1 MPQFFGRSSIKVFLL
16 HACLVLATVQ
26 LAACGSR
33 QERAQTYYQNG
44 MSYIEKQDFVKA
56 RIELKNALQLNADML
71 EAWRAVAQ
79 IDEHDKNLGALN
91 ESLRRIVELDPKDIQ
106 SRMKLTK
113 LLLLNGAL
121 DDALKM
127 VNGASEIAPQNADI
141 LALKAA
147 VLTRLKDMDGATQA
161 AQKATE
167 IDPANSEAITM
178 LAATQFM
185 QNNSTG
191 ALQTLAKVTKAH
203 EDDLGV
209 LFLKFDI
216 YNRMGDRPHAE
227 TLLRRLVTLH
237 PEEPAYRTKLIQFL
251 LADKRQ
257 DDAVKELR
265 AATTANP
272 ADTNAE
278 LELVSLLGTLQG
290 PAAARSELAARI
302 NTGGRVFPYQIA
314 LAKFDFAQ
322 GNVAE
327 STALLKKLIGSSSAA
342 EDIVTARSTLA
353 EMYIQQNNI
362 AEADPLVSAILSVD
376 SRNTNGLRLSA
387 LIHMARSQIDDA
399 ISDLRSALNDQ
410 PQSPELLTTLANAYE
425 RNGSIELADKAYL
438 DGTKASNFAP
448 AFGLNYVEFLRRRGL
463 NPQADNV
470 VMDLANRNPNSI
482 PVLSAL
488 AKVKLAQQDWDGA
501 HAIADSIRRLDDK
514 NAVAEMINGAAFSG
528 QKNINQSLAALQNAY
543 DLNPGAVQPM
553 AALVNAYLQSHQT
566 EKAEA
571 FLQSVLK
578 ANPRNVEALVLLGSI
593 QITKNDQNQAIKD
606 FEDAIKQQP
615 KASAGYRAL
624 AALYARQNKIDEA
637 EKIIRAGLQE
647 QPKSFDLRLALASLM
662 ETKEDYEA
670 AIAEYELM
678 LKDQPGSLI
687 VANNLA
693 SLLADRRTDKA
704 SLEKANTLAVLL
716 TKSQVPQFADT
727 VGWINFRRGDY
738 TAAVSMLEDAV
749 AKLPNSP
756 LVRYHLGM
764 GYLATGQDAKASEQF
779 KKARELAPNN
789 ADLNAKIAAALKKQ
803 GQE

>member
-1 MPQFFGRSSIKVFLL
+1 MPQFFGRSLIKVLLL
-16 HACLVLATVQ
+16 HACLVLAAFQ

-33 QERAQTYYQNG
+33 QERAQSYYQNG
-44 MSYIEKQDFVKA
+44 KGYLEKQDFVKA

-79 IDEHDKNLGALN
+79 IDEHDKNFQALTG
-91 ESLRRIVELDPKDIQ
+91 SLRRIVELDPKDIQ

-113 LLLLNGAL
+113 LFLLNGAL

-147 VLTRLKDMDGATQA
+147 VLIRLKDMDGATEA
-161 AQKATE
+161 AKKAVE
-167 IDPANSEAITM
+167 IDPGSSEAIVM
-178 LAATQFM
+178 LAATQFV

-191 ALQTLAKVTKAH
+191 ALQTLANVPKAH
-203 EDDLGV
+203 EDDIGV
-209 LFLKFDI
+209 LFLKIDI
-216 YNRMGDRPHAE
+216 YNRTGDRPQAE
-227 TLLRRLVTLH
+227 ASLRKLVALH
-237 PEEPAYRTKLIQFL
+237 PEEPAYRTRLIQFL
-251 LADKRQ
+251 LADNRR

-278 LELVSLLGTLQG
+278 LELVRLLGALQG
-290 PAAARSELAARI
+290 PAAARSELVARI
-302 NTGGRVFPYQIA
+302 NAGGRVFTYQIA
-314 LAKFDFAQ
+314 LAKFDFVQ
-322 GNVAE
+322 GSVAE
-327 STALLKKLIGSSSAA
+327 STALLEKLISSSSSAA
-342 EDIVTARSTLA
+342 EDSVTARSTLA

-362 AEADPLVSAILSVD
+362 AAAEPLVSDILIAD
-376 SRNTNGLRLSA
+376 SRNTNGLRLRA
-387 LIHMARSQIDDA
+387 LIHLARNQIDDA
-399 ISDLRSALNDQ
+399 ITDLRSALNDQ
-410 PQSPELLTTLANAYE
+410 PQSPELLATIAIAYE
-425 RNGSIELADKAYL
+425 RSGSIELADKAFL
-438 DGTKASNFAP
+438 DATKASNFAP

-488 AKVKLAQQDWDGA
+488 AKVKLAQQDWNGA
-501 HAIADSIRRLDDK
+501 HVIADSIRRLDDK

-528 QKNINQSLAALQNAY
+528 QKNLNASLAALQNAY
-543 DLNPGAVQPM
+543 NVNPAAVQPM
-553 AALVNAYLQSHQT
+553 AALVSEYLQSHQT

-578 ANPRNVEALVLLGSI
+578 ANPRNAEALVLSGSI
-593 QITKNDQNQAIKD
+593 QLTKNDPNQAIKD

-615 KASAGYRAL
+615 KAAIGYRAL
-624 AALYARQNKIDEA
+624 ADLYARQNKIDEA
-637 EKIIRAGLQE
+637 RKVIRAGLQE
-647 QPKSFDLRLALASLM
+647 QPKSFDLQLTLAGLM
-662 ETKEDYEA
+662 EAKGEYEP
-670 AIAEYELM
+670 AIAEYESM

-704 SLEKANTLAVLL
+704 SLEKANSLAVLL

-727 VGWINFRRGDY
+727 VGWINYRRGDY
-738 TAAVSMLEDAV
+738 TVAVSLLENAV
-749 AKLPNSP
+749 AKLPNLP

-779 KKARELAPNN
+779 KKARELAPND
-789 ADLNAKIAAALKKQ
+789 ADLNAKIAAALKNQ
-803 GQE
+803 G